1 MDGKANRA
9 WEDFL
14 NPDVIRPKLIVASLY
29 IAGYEM
35 LRNLIV
41 DRIKSFYSNGFDANG
56 PRTDPKYDSEVRSKN
71 PSLVYASL
79 QWLKESGAIDDN
91 DMAAFNNVK
100 RLRNELAHEITNL
113 LAKELPADLP
123 ARFSDM
129 VNLIDKVEKWWIVNV
144 EIPTNPDFDGKEIE
158 EKTILCGPVIALKLL
173 IDVALGSDEDARYH
187 LNEFR
192 KLKSKDGLIQ

>member
-1 MDGKANRA
+1 
-9 WEDFL
+9 
-14 NPDVIRPKLIVASLY
+14 
-29 IAGYEM
+29 
-35 LRNLIV
+35 
-41 DRIKSFYSNGFDANG
+41 
-56 PRTDPKYDSEVRSKN
+56 
-71 PSLVYASL
+71 
-79 QWLKESGAIDDN
+79 
-91 DMAAFNNVK
+91 
-100 RLRNELAHEITNL
+100 
-113 LAKELPADLP
+113 
-123 ARFSDM
+123 M